1 MERKTCGYQFQMIQ
15 LIVRITQK
23 IEALKEEKQ
32 ALQELQTKRGSF
44 IIQRKP
50 F

>member
-1 MERKTCGYQFQMIQ
+1 MERKTCGCQFQMIQ

-32 ALQELQTKRGSF
+32 ALQELQTKRGPS
-44 IIQRKP
+44 
-50 F
+50 